1 MTIKFLLI
9 SDFFNFKTF
18 INAFYSFQ
26 KIFILKFLNVN
37 EFFFEDPCLIGYYL
51 FLIGLFSLSFG
62 QKNLLFFMVYIE
74 LMLLG
79 LSYNFIFASISLSN
93 LSGYLY
99 AFLILNLAAAESAIG
114 LSLLI
119 TIFSIKKSISFNALS
134 SLKG

>member
-1 MTIKFLLI
+1 MTFKFLLI
-9 SDFFNFKTF
+9 SNFFNFKIF
-18 INAFYSFQ
+18 IDAFYTFQ
-26 KIFILKFLNVN
+26 KTVMLKFFSID
-37 EFFFEDPCLIGYYL
+37 EFFFEDPFLIGYYL

-79 LSYNFIFASISLSN
+79 LSYNFIFVSISLSH
-93 LSGYLY
+93 LGGYIY

-119 TIFSIKKSISFNALS
+119 TIFSIKKGISFSVLS

>member
-1 MTIKFLLI
+1 MTFKFLLI
-9 SDFFNFKTF
+9 SDFFNLKIF
-18 INAFYSFQ
+18 IDAFYMFQ
-26 KIFILKFLNVN
+26 KIFTLKFFNIN
-37 EFFFEDPCLIGYYL
+37 EFFFEDTCLVGYYL
-51 FLIGLFSLSFG
+51 FLIGLFGLSFG

-79 LSYNFIFASISLSN
+79 LSYNFIFASISLCN
-93 LSGYLY
+93 LGGYIY

-119 TIFSIKKSISFNALS
+119 TIFSIKKSISFNVLS